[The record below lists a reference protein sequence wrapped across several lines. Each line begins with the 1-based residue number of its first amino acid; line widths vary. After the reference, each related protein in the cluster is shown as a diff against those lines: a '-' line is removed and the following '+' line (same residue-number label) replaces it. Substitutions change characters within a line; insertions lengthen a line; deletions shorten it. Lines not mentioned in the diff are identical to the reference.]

1 MIRLNYAAKSLLVI
15 VSFFAVVPGFFCRK
29 CFSALSFTAIGSY
42 YYSRRLTLQCF
53 FSNIFNFQITESN
66 LIIVA
71 SSYPGVWFCFND
83 AVWHVQNLQHAF
95 VLI

>member
-53 FSNIFNFQITESN
+53 LSNNFDFPITQRI
-66 LIIVA
+66 LKIVA
-71 SSYPGVWFCFND
+71 ISYPGVWFVSMILYGIFKFN
-83 AVWHVQNLQHAF
+83 NML
-95 VLI
+95 LC